1 MPLALTAATALHAH
15 IIIFP
20 IEPQGRQMYITPEI
34 ESVLGTVFVVYDLL
48 GSRHYDAALPFDK
61 SPSQRAMTTGC
72 SCGVNSDDKS

>member
-1 MPLALTAATALHAH
+1 
-15 IIIFP
+15 
-20 IEPQGRQMYITPEI
+20 MYITPEI
-34 ESVLGTVFVVYDLL
+34 ESVLGTVFVVYDPL